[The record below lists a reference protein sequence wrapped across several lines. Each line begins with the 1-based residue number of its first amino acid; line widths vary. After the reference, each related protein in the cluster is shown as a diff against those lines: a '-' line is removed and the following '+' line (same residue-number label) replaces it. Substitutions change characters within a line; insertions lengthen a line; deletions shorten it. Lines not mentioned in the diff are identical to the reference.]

1 MTLDKAIR
9 LFLDALRAQAFARRT
24 IATYAP
30 LLEAFVDWAARQG
43 VESTREVDQGLLRD
57 YQAAV
62 AATISRYGRPLS
74 ISAQSQRLTVLRLLF
89 AFLVRRQLLI
99 ADPARELELPRVPRR
114 GLPYGLPTPAE
125 MERLLSAPDVST
137 PLGIRL
143 RAMMEVLYAT
153 GIRNAE
159 LRALRIWD
167 VDLNEGTLTV
177 VRGKGQK
184 DRVVPLGA
192 HACHWVGVY
201 LARVRPLWAKGTNSI
216 LFVTQTG
223 RRIHYVPLSRFIR
236 DCARKAGLTKRITA
250 HTLRH
255 ACASH
260 MLRAGAGIRHLQR
273 LLGHRS
279 LATTEVYTHVEI
291 SDLKRV
297 HRKCHPR
304 AGGRRRRGASK
315 RRD

>member
-1 MTLDKAIR
+1 MTLSKAVR
-9 LFLDALRAQAFARRT
+9 LFLDALRAQAFAQRT
-24 IATYAP
+24 IGTYEPA
-30 LLEAFVDWAARQG
+30 LEAFVVWAKRQG
-43 VESTREVDQGLLRD
+43 VESIRDVDQGLLRD

-62 AATISRYGRPLS
+62 AAIISRYGRPLS
-74 ISAQSQRLTVLRLLF
+74 ISAQSQRLVVLRLLF
-89 AFLVRRQLLI
+89 AFLVRRQFLI

-125 MERLLSAPDVST
+125 MERLLAAPDVST

-143 RAMMEVLYAT
+143 RAIMEVFYAT

-167 VDLNEGTLTV
+167 VDLSEGTLTV

-192 HACHWVGVY
+192 HACHWVKVY
-201 LARVRPLWAKGTNSI
+201 LTKVRPHWAKGTNSF

-223 RRIHYVPLSRFIR
+223 RRIHNVALSRFVR
-236 DCARKAGLTKRITA
+236 DCARKAGFTKRITS

-304 AGGRRRRGASK
+304 AGGCKRRKASK
-315 RRD
+315 RRE

>member
-1 MTLDKAIR
+1 MTLEKAVQ

-24 IATYAP
+24 IETYTP
-30 LLEAFVDWAARQG
+30 PLEAFVTWARRHGAVNIRD
-43 VESTREVDQGLLRD
+43 VDQGLLRD
-57 YQAAV
+57 YQSAV
-62 AATISRYGRPLS
+62 AAIISRYGRPLS

-89 AFLVRRQLLI
+89 AFLVRRQFLI
-99 ADPARELELPRVPRR
+99 MDPARELELPRVPRR

-125 MERLLSAPDVST
+125 MDRLLSAPDVST

-159 LRALRIWD
+159 LRGLHVWD
-167 VDLNEGTLTV
+167 IELNEGTLTV

-192 HACHWVGVY
+192 HACHWVGLY
-201 LARVRPLWAKGTNSI
+201 LTQVRPLWAKRTSSI
-216 LFVTQTG
+216 LFITQTG
-223 RRIHYVPLSRFIR
+223 RPLHYTPLSRFIR

-315 RRD
+315 RGE